1 MKRLVSAVA
10 ILELLAASWL
20 VGSALPAG
28 ASTRPVFGTYQW
40 YVQGTSPQ
48 TYFLMRNHTVGSPS
62 DGTWSLSRHFMT
74 VKVQGSAAGFVQC
87 QKAGQPPSCTY
98 SSVSTGRKTSTGIA
112 SQSSPGTWTG
122 YVGSLAVVTEPFYA
136 VRTGP

>member
-10 ILELLAASWL
+10 ILELLAAAWL

-28 ASTRPVFGTYQW
+28 ASTNPVSGTYQW
-40 YVQGTSPQ
+40 YVQGSSPQ
-48 TYFLMRNHTVGSPS
+48 TFVLMRNHTVGSPS
-62 DGTWSLSRHFMT
+62 DGTWSLSRHLVT
-74 VKVQGSAAGFVQC
+74 VKVQGPPAGFVQC
-87 QKAGQPPSCTY
+87 QKAGQPPNCTY
-98 SSVSTGRKTSTGIA
+98 GSVSTGPRTSTGIA

-136 VRTGP
+136 VRTGR